1 MKSKLVVVEDDD
13 TLRTLMI
20 QHLSNLD
27 YEVEG
32 LSRWHSVMDYLEKYE
47 PSLIIT
53 DARLPDANSLEY
65 IENISVNYPII
76 VLTAFGSVRDAVSAI
91 KAGAVDYILKP
102 VSLDTLTI
110 TVERALDN
118 AALRRDHMFCKRQ
131 LEQSIQRNSSLVGNS
146 AAMAE
151 LKQMIGAVAPNDI
164 TVLIQGESG
173 SGKEL
178 VARAIHAHSHRK
190 KHNYVAVDCCTLQ
203 ENLFESELF
212 GHEKGA
218 FTGADK
224 QKKGLIEGAEG
235 GTLFL
240 DEIGEI
246 NSSGQAKLLRVLETG
261 QYRRLGSTKDLTANV
276 RIVAATNRDLETM
289 SAEGNFRSDLFFRLN
304 AFNIVIPP
312 LRDRRDDIPELAAH
326 FVRNHNFS
334 TRVIKNL
341 SSSAIRSLVSYD
353 WPGNIRELKNV
364 IERAIILS
372 GDRQIIKPEHF
383 SFSRILGKSEGAV
396 TLSFDHDPSMEELE
410 AHYLS
415 YQLKKYSGRRGKV
428 AEVMGIS
435 ERSIYRMIKRYELD
449 ENSYKAS

>member
-1 MKSKLVVVEDDD
+1 MKLKIVVVEDDEL
-13 TLRTLMI
+13 LRQLII
-20 QHLSNLD
+20 QHLVKLG
-27 YEVEG
+27 YEADG
-32 LSRWHSVMDYLEKYE
+32 LSRWESVLSYLDKYE
-47 PSLIIT
+47 PALIIT
-53 DARLPDANSLEY
+53 DARLPDANSLEH
-65 IENISVNYPII
+65 IESIATNYPVI
-76 VLTAFGSVRDAVSAI
+76 VLTAFGSVRDAVNAI

-102 VSLDTLTI
+102 VSLDTLSL

-118 AALRRDHMFCKRQ
+118 AALRKDHLFCKRQ
-131 LEQSIQRNSSLVGNS
+131 LEQSNQRSSLVGNS
-146 AAMAE
+146 EALAKVRQLIE
-151 LKQMIGAVAPNDI
+151 AVAPNDI

-178 VARAIHAHSHRK
+178 VARAIHAQSHRK
-190 KHNYVAVDCCTLQ
+190 SHNFVAIDCCTLQ

-261 QYRRLGSTKDLTANV
+261 QYRRLGSTKDLNANV

-289 SAEGNFRSDLFFRLN
+289 SSEGGFRSDLFFRLN
-304 AFNIVIPP
+304 AFNIVMPP
-312 LRDRRDDIPELAAH
+312 LRNRRDDIPELAKH
-326 FVRNHNFS
+326 FLTNHNFS
-334 TRVIKNL
+334 TRVNKNL
-341 SSSAIRSLVSYD
+341 SSSAIRLLISYD

-372 GDRQIIKPEHF
+372 GERQSIKPEHF
-383 SFSRILGKSEGAV
+383 AFTRTLAKSDGV
-396 TLSFDHDPSMEELE
+396 VSLSFDHDPSLEELE
-410 AHYLS
+410 ASYLS
-415 YQLKKYSGRRGKV
+415 YQLKKYSGRRAKV
-428 AEVMGIS
+428 AQVMGIS
-435 ERSIYRMIKRYELD
+435 ERSIYRMIKRYSLD
-449 ENSYKAS
+449 EIKYKTN

>member
-20 QHLSNLD
+20 QHLSNMD

-65 IENISVNYPII
+65 IEKISVNYPVI

-146 AAMAE
+146 AEMAE

-334 TRVIKNL
+334 TRVIKSL

>member
-65 IENISVNYPII
+65 IENISVNYPVI

-178 VARAIHAHSHRK
+178 VARAIHAYSHRK

-304 AFNIVIPP
+304 AFNIIIPP

-326 FVRNHNFS
+326 FVSNHNFS

-383 SFSRILGKSEGAV
+383 SFSRILGKSEGVV

>member
-1 MKSKLVVVEDDD
+1 MKLKIVVVEDDEL
-13 TLRTLMI
+13 LRQLLI
-20 QHLSNLD
+20 QHLVKLG
-27 YEVEG
+27 YEADG
-32 LSRWHSVMDYLEKYE
+32 LSRWESVLSYLDKYE
-47 PSLIIT
+47 PALIIT
-53 DARLPDANSLEY
+53 DARLPDANSLEH
-65 IENISVNYPII
+65 IESIATNYPVI
-76 VLTAFGSVRDAVSAI
+76 VLTAFGSVRDAVNAI

-102 VSLDTLTI
+102 VSLDTLSL

-118 AALRRDHMFCKRQ
+118 AALRKDHLFCKRQ
-131 LEQSIQRNSSLVGNS
+131 LEQSNQRSSLVGNS
-146 AAMAE
+146 EALAKVRQLIE
-151 LKQMIGAVAPNDI
+151 AVAPNDI

-178 VARAIHAHSHRK
+178 VARAIHAQSHRK
-190 KHNYVAVDCCTLQ
+190 NHNFVAIDCCTLQ

-261 QYRRLGSTKDLTANV
+261 QYRRLGSTKDLNANV

-289 SAEGNFRSDLFFRLN
+289 SSEGGFRSDLFFRLN
-304 AFNIVIPP
+304 AFNIVMPP
-312 LRDRRDDIPELAAH
+312 LRNRRDDIPELAKH
-326 FVRNHNFS
+326 FLTNHNFS
-334 TRVIKNL
+334 TRVNKNL
-341 SSSAIRSLVSYD
+341 SSSAIRLLISYD

-372 GDRQIIKPEHF
+372 GERQSIKPEHF
-383 SFSRILGKSEGAV
+383 AFTRTLGKSDGV
-396 TLSFDHDPSMEELE
+396 VSLSFEHDPSLEELE
-410 AHYLS
+410 ASYLS
-415 YQLKKYSGRRGKV
+415 YQLKKYSGRRAKV
-428 AEVMGIS
+428 AQVMGIS
-435 ERSIYRMIKRYELD
+435 ERSIYRMIKRYSLD
-449 ENSYKAS
+449 DIKYKTN

>member
-1 MKSKLVVVEDDD
+1 MKLKIVVVEDDEL
-13 TLRTLMI
+13 LRQLLI
-20 QHLSNLD
+20 QHLVKLG
-27 YEVEG
+27 YEADG
-32 LSRWHSVMDYLEKYE
+32 LSRWESVLSYLDKYE
-47 PSLIIT
+47 PALIIT
-53 DARLPDANSLEY
+53 DARLPDANSLEH
-65 IENISVNYPII
+65 IESIATNYPVI
-76 VLTAFGSVRDAVSAI
+76 VLTAFGSVRDAVNAI

-102 VSLDTLTI
+102 VSLDTLSL

-118 AALRRDHMFCKRQ
+118 AALRKDHLFCKRQ
-131 LEQSIQRNSSLVGNS
+131 LEQSNQRSSLVGNS
-146 AAMAE
+146 EALAKVRQLIE
-151 LKQMIGAVAPNDI
+151 AVAPNDI

-178 VARAIHAHSHRK
+178 VARAIHAQSHRK
-190 KHNYVAVDCCTLQ
+190 NHNFVAIDCCTLQ

-261 QYRRLGSTKDLTANV
+261 QYRRLGSTKDLNANV

-289 SAEGNFRSDLFFRLN
+289 SSEGGFRSDLFFRLN
-304 AFNIVIPP
+304 AFNIVMPP
-312 LRDRRDDIPELAAH
+312 LRNRRDDIPELAKH
-326 FVRNHNFS
+326 FLTNHNFS
-334 TRVIKNL
+334 TRVNKNL
-341 SSSAIRSLVSYD
+341 SSSAIRLLISYD

-372 GDRQIIKPEHF
+372 GERQSIKPEHF
-383 SFSRILGKSEGAV
+383 AFTRTLGKSDGV
-396 TLSFDHDPSMEELE
+396 VSLSFDHDPSLEELE
-410 AHYLS
+410 ASYLS
-415 YQLKKYSGRRGKV
+415 YQLKKYSGRRAKV
-428 AEVMGIS
+428 AQVMGIS
-435 ERSIYRMIKRYELD
+435 ERSIYRMIKRYSLD
-449 ENSYKAS
+449 DIQYKTN

>member
-1 MKSKLVVVEDDD
+1 MTLKIVVVEDDEL
-13 TLRTLMI
+13 LRQLLI
-20 QHLSNLD
+20 QHLVKLG
-27 YEVEG
+27 YEADG
-32 LSRWHSVMDYLEKYE
+32 LSRWESVLSYLDKYE
-47 PSLIIT
+47 PALIIT
-53 DARLPDANSLEY
+53 DARLPDANSLEH
-65 IENISVNYPII
+65 IESIATNYPVI
-76 VLTAFGSVRDAVSAI
+76 VLTAFGSVRDAVNAI

-102 VSLDTLTI
+102 VSLDTLSL

-118 AALRRDHMFCKRQ
+118 AALRKDHLFCKRQ
-131 LEQSIQRNSSLVGNS
+131 LEQSNQRSSLVGNS
-146 AAMAE
+146 EALAKVRQLIE
-151 LKQMIGAVAPNDI
+151 AVAPNDI

-178 VARAIHAHSHRK
+178 VARAIHAQSHRK
-190 KHNYVAVDCCTLQ
+190 NHNFVAIDCCTLQ

-261 QYRRLGSTKDLTANV
+261 QYRRLGSTKDLNANV

-289 SAEGNFRSDLFFRLN
+289 SSEGGFRSDLFFRLN
-304 AFNIVIPP
+304 AFNIVMPP
-312 LRDRRDDIPELAAH
+312 LRNRRDDIPELAKH
-326 FVRNHNFS
+326 FLTNHNFS
-334 TRVIKNL
+334 TRVNKNL
-341 SSSAIRSLVSYD
+341 SSSAIRLLISYD

-372 GDRQIIKPEHF
+372 GERQSIKPEHF
-383 SFSRILGKSEGAV
+383 AFTRTLGKSDGV
-396 TLSFDHDPSMEELE
+396 VSLSFDHDPSLEELE
-410 AHYLS
+410 ASYLS
-415 YQLKKYSGRRGKV
+415 YQLKKYSGRRAKV
-428 AEVMGIS
+428 AQVMGIS
-435 ERSIYRMIKRYELD
+435 ERSIYRMIKRYSLD
-449 ENSYKAS
+449 DIQYKTN

>member
-1 MKSKLVVVEDDD
+1 MKLKIVVVEDDD
-13 TLRTLMI
+13 LLRQLII
-20 QHLSNLD
+20 QHLIKLG
-27 YEVEG
+27 YEADG
-32 LSRWHSVMDYLEKYE
+32 LSRWESVLNYLDKYE
-47 PSLIIT
+47 PALIIT
-53 DARLPDANSLEY
+53 DARLPDANSLEH
-65 IENISVNYPII
+65 IEGISKNYPMI
-76 VLTAFGSVRDAVSAI
+76 VLTAFGSVRDAVNAI

-102 VSLDTLTI
+102 VSLDTLSL

-118 AALRRDHMFCKRQ
+118 AALRKDHLFCKRQ
-131 LEQSIQRNSSLVGNS
+131 LEQSNQRNSSLVGNS
-146 AAMAE
+146 EALVHVKRLIE
-151 LKQMIGAVAPNDI
+151 AVAPNDI

-178 VARAIHAHSHRK
+178 VARALHAQSHRK
-190 KHNYVAVDCCTLQ
+190 NHNFVAIDCCTLQ

-261 QYRRLGSTKDLTANV
+261 QYRRLGSTKDLNANV

-289 SAEGNFRSDLFFRLN
+289 SSEGGFRSDLFFRLN
-304 AFNIVIPP
+304 AFSIVMPP
-312 LRDRRDDIPELAAH
+312 LRNRRDDIPELANH
-326 FVRNHNFS
+326 FLTNHNFS
-334 TRVIKNL
+334 TRVNKNL
-341 SSSAIRSLVSYD
+341 SSSAVRSLISYD

-372 GDRQIIKPEHF
+372 GEKQSIRPEHF
-383 SFSRILGKSEGAV
+383 AFTRALGKSDGV
-396 TLSFDHDPSMEELE
+396 VSLSFDHDPSLEELE
-410 AHYLS
+410 ASYLT
-415 YQLKKYSGRRGKV
+415 YQLKKYSGRRAKV

-435 ERSIYRMIKRYELD
+435 ERSIYRMIKRYSLD
-449 ENSYKAS
+449 DISYKTG

>member
-1 MKSKLVVVEDDD
+1 MKAKIVVVEDDD
-13 TLRTLMI
+13 TLRTLII
-20 QHLSNLD
+20 QHLSRLD

-32 LSRWHSVMDYLEKYE
+32 LSRWDSVMDYLEKYE
-47 PSLIIT
+47 PALILT

-65 IENISVNYPII
+65 IENLSGNYPVI

-146 AAMAE
+146 TVMIE
-151 LKQMIGAVAPNDI
+151 LNRMIGAVAPNDI

-224 QKKGLIEGAEG
+224 LKNGLIEGAEG

-276 RIVAATNRDLETM
+276 RIVAATNRDLEVM
-289 SAEGNFRSDLFFRLN
+289 SSEGNFRPDLFFRLN
-304 AFNIVIPP
+304 AFNISIPS
-312 LRDRRDDIPELAAH
+312 LRDRRDDIPELAEH
-326 FVRNHNFS
+326 FVKNHNFS
-334 TRVIKNL
+334 TRVNKSL
-341 SSSAIRSLVSYD
+341 SSSAVRSLVSYD
-353 WPGNIRELKNV
+353 WPGNVRELKNV

-372 GDRQIIKPEHF
+372 GDRQTIKPEHF
-383 SFSRILGKSEGAV
+383 SFSRVLGKSEGVV
-396 TLSFDHDPSMEELE
+396 TMSFDHDPSMEELE

-435 ERSIYRMIKRYELD
+435 ERSIYRMIKRYSLD
-449 ENSYKAS
+449 ENNYKAS

>member
-1 MKSKLVVVEDDD
+1 
-13 TLRTLMI
+13 MI

-65 IENISVNYPII
+65 IENISVNYPVI

-178 VARAIHAHSHRK
+178 VAGAIHAHSHRK

-304 AFNIVIPP
+304 AFNIIIPP

-326 FVRNHNFS
+326 FVSNHNFS

-383 SFSRILGKSEGAV
+383 SFSRILGKSEGVV

>member
-20 QHLSNLD
+20 QHLSNMD

-65 IENISVNYPII
+65 IEKISVNYPVI

-146 AAMAE
+146 AEMAE

>member
-1 MKSKLVVVEDDD
+1 MKAKLVVVEDDD

-47 PSLIIT
+47 PALILT

-65 IENISVNYPII
+65 IEKISVNYPVI

-146 AAMAE
+146 TAMAE

-289 SAEGNFRSDLFFRLN
+289 AVEGKFRSDLFFRLN

-326 FVRNHNFS
+326 FVKNHTFS
-334 TRVIKNL
+334 TRVSKNL
-341 SSSAIRSLVSYD
+341 SSSAVRSLVSYD

-372 GDRQIIKPEHF
+372 GDRQVIKPEHF
-383 SFSRILGKSEGAV
+383 SFSRVLGKSEGVV

>member
-1 MKSKLVVVEDDD
+1 
-13 TLRTLMI
+13 MI

-65 IENISVNYPII
+65 IENISVNYPVI

-178 VARAIHAHSHRK
+178 VARAIHAYSHRK

-304 AFNIVIPP
+304 AFNIIIPP

-326 FVRNHNFS
+326 FVSNHNFS

-383 SFSRILGKSEGAV
+383 SFSRILGKSEGVV

>member
-47 PSLIIT
+47 PALILT

-65 IENISVNYPII
+65 IEKISVNYPVI

-146 AAMAE
+146 TAMAE

-212 GHEKGA
+212 GHEKGS

-289 SAEGNFRSDLFFRLN
+289 SVEGKFRSDLFFRLN

-326 FVRNHNFS
+326 FVKNHTFS
-334 TRVIKNL
+334 TRVSKNL
-341 SSSAIRSLVSYD
+341 SSSAVRSLVSYD

-372 GDRQIIKPEHF
+372 GDRQVIKPEHF
-383 SFSRILGKSEGAV
+383 SFSRVLGKSEGVV

>member
-13 TLRTLMI
+13 TLRSLMVK
-20 QHLSNLD
+20 HLSKLD

-32 LSRWHSVMDYLEKYE
+32 LSRWGSVTDYLEKYE

-65 IENISVNYPII
+65 IGGLSVNYPVI

-91 KAGAVDYILKP
+91 KAGAVDYIVKP

-146 AAMAE
+146 TAMAQ
-151 LKQMIGAVAPNDI
+151 LKQTIGVVAPNDI

-178 VARAIHAHSHRK
+178 VARALHGHSHRK
-190 KHNYVAVDCCTLQ
+190 EQNYVAVDCCTLQ

-289 SAEGNFRSDLFFRLN
+289 SSEGGFRSDLFFRLN

-312 LRDRRDDIPELAAH
+312 LRDRRDDIHELAEY
-326 FVRNHNFS
+326 FVNNHSFS
-334 TRVIKNL
+334 TRVSKRL
-341 SSSAIRSLVSYD
+341 SSAAVRSLVAYD
-353 WPGNIRELKNV
+353 WPGNIRELKNI
-364 IERAIILS
+364 IERAIIIS
-372 GDRQIIKPEHF
+372 GDRQTIKPEHF
-383 SFSRILGKSEGAV
+383 SFSRVLGKSEGVV
-396 TLSFDHDPSMEELE
+396 TLSFDHDPSLEELE

-428 AEVMGIS
+428 AEAMGIS

-449 ENSYKAS
+449 ESNYKAS

>member
-1 MKSKLVVVEDDD
+1 MKAKLVVVEDDD

-20 QHLSNLD
+20 QHLSNMD

-32 LSRWHSVMDYLEKYE
+32 LSRWHSVMDYLEKHE
-47 PSLIIT
+47 PALIIT

-65 IENISVNYPII
+65 IEKISVNYPVI

-102 VSLDTLTI
+102 VSLETLTI

-131 LEQSIQRNSSLVGNS
+131 LEQSIQRNSSLVGHS
-146 AAMAE
+146 TVMAE

-289 SAEGNFRSDLFFRLN
+289 SVEGKFRSDLFFRLN

-326 FVRNHNFS
+326 FVRNHTFS
-334 TRVIKNL
+334 TRVSKNL
-341 SSSAIRSLVSYD
+341 SSSAVRSLVSYD
-353 WPGNIRELKNV
+353 WPGNVRELKNV

-372 GDRQIIKPEHF
+372 GDRQVIKPEHF
-383 SFSRILGKSEGAV
+383 SFSRVLGKSEGVV

>member
-1 MKSKLVVVEDDD
+1 MTSKIVVVEDDD
-13 TLRTLMI
+13 ILRNLII
-20 QHLSNLD
+20 QHLIKLG
-27 YEVEG
+27 YEADG
-32 LSRWHSVMDYLEKYE
+32 LSRWDNVLGYLEKYE

-65 IENISVNYPII
+65 IENLSINYPVII
-76 VLTAFGSVRDAVSAI
+76 LTAFGSVRDAVGAI
-91 KAGAVDYILKP
+91 KAGAIDYILKP
-102 VSLDTLTI
+102 VSLDTLSL

-118 AALRRDHMFCKRQ
+118 AALRKDHLFCKRQ

-146 AAMAE
+146 EA
-151 LKQMIGAVAPNDI
+151 LTKVRQLIGAVAPNDI

-190 KHNYVAVDCCTLQ
+190 KHNFVAVDCCTLQ

-261 QYRRLGSTKDLTANV
+261 QFRRLGSTKDLNANV

-289 SAEGNFRSDLFFRLN
+289 SSEGDFRSDLFFRLN
-304 AFNIVIPP
+304 AFSILVPP
-312 LRDRRDDIPELAAH
+312 LRDRRDDIPELAKH
-326 FVRNHNFS
+326 FLTNHNFS
-334 TRVIKNL
+334 TRVNKTL

-372 GDRQIIKPEHF
+372 GDRQAIKPEHF
-383 SFSRILGKSEGAV
+383 AFTRVLGKSEGVV
-396 TLSFDHDPSMEELE
+396 TLNFDHDPSLEELE

-415 YQLKKYSGRRGKV
+415 YQLKKHSGRRGKV

-435 ERSIYRMIKRYELD
+435 ERSIYRMIKRYSLD
-449 ENSYKAS
+449 DIKYKAI

>member
-1 MKSKLVVVEDDD
+1 MTLKIVVVEDDEL
-13 TLRTLMI
+13 LRQLLI
-20 QHLSNLD
+20 QHLVKLG
-27 YEVEG
+27 YEADG
-32 LSRWHSVMDYLEKYE
+32 LSRWESVLSYLDKYE
-47 PSLIIT
+47 PALIIT
-53 DARLPDANSLEY
+53 DARLPDANSLEH
-65 IENISVNYPII
+65 IESIATNYPVI
-76 VLTAFGSVRDAVSAI
+76 VLTAFGSVRDAVNAI

-102 VSLDTLTI
+102 VSLDTLSL

-118 AALRRDHMFCKRQ
+118 AALRKDHLFCKRQ
-131 LEQSIQRNSSLVGNS
+131 LEQSNQRSSLVGNS
-146 AAMAE
+146 EALAKVRQLIE
-151 LKQMIGAVAPNDI
+151 AVAPNDI

-178 VARAIHAHSHRK
+178 VARAIHAQSHRK
-190 KHNYVAVDCCTLQ
+190 NHNFVAIDCCTLQ

-261 QYRRLGSTKDLTANV
+261 QYRRLGSTKDLNANV

-289 SAEGNFRSDLFFRLN
+289 SSEGGFRSDLFFRLN
-304 AFNIVIPP
+304 AFNIVMPP
-312 LRDRRDDIPELAAH
+312 LRNRRDDIPELAKH
-326 FVRNHNFS
+326 FLTNHNFS
-334 TRVIKNL
+334 TRVNKNL
-341 SSSAIRSLVSYD
+341 SSSAIRLLISYD

-372 GDRQIIKPEHF
+372 GERQSIKPEHF
-383 SFSRILGKSEGAV
+383 AFTRTLGKSDGV
-396 TLSFDHDPSMEELE
+396 VSLSFDHDPSLEELE
-410 AHYLS
+410 ASYLS
-415 YQLKKYSGRRGKV
+415 YQLKKYSGRRAKV
-428 AEVMGIS
+428 AQVMGIS
-435 ERSIYRMIKRYELD
+435 ERSIYRMIKRYSLD
-449 ENSYKAS
+449 DIKYKTN

>member
-1 MKSKLVVVEDDD
+1 MKLKIVVVEDDEL
-13 TLRTLMI
+13 LRQLLI
-20 QHLSNLD
+20 QHLVKLG
-27 YEVEG
+27 YEADG
-32 LSRWHSVMDYLEKYE
+32 LSRWESVLSYLDKYE
-47 PSLIIT
+47 PALIIT
-53 DARLPDANSLEY
+53 DARLPDANSLEH
-65 IENISVNYPII
+65 IESIATNYPVI
-76 VLTAFGSVRDAVSAI
+76 VLTAFGSVRDAVNAI

-102 VSLDTLTI
+102 VSLDTLSL

-118 AALRRDHMFCKRQ
+118 AALRKDHLFCKRQ
-131 LEQSIQRNSSLVGNS
+131 LEQSNQRSSLVGNS
-146 AAMAE
+146 EALAKVRQLIE
-151 LKQMIGAVAPNDI
+151 AVAPNDI

-178 VARAIHAHSHRK
+178 VARAIHAQSHRK
-190 KHNYVAVDCCTLQ
+190 NHNFVAIDCCTLQ

-261 QYRRLGSTKDLTANV
+261 QYRRLGSTKDLNANV

-289 SAEGNFRSDLFFRLN
+289 SSEGGFRSDLFFRLN
-304 AFNIVIPP
+304 AFNIVMPP
-312 LRDRRDDIPELAAH
+312 LRNRRDDIPELAKH
-326 FVRNHNFS
+326 FLTNHNFS
-334 TRVIKNL
+334 TRVNKNL
-341 SSSAIRSLVSYD
+341 SSSAIRLLISYD

-372 GDRQIIKPEHF
+372 GERQSIKPEHF
-383 SFSRILGKSEGAV
+383 AFTRTLGKSDGV
-396 TLSFDHDPSMEELE
+396 VSLSFDHDPSLEELE
-410 AHYLS
+410 ASYLS
-415 YQLKKYSGRRGKV
+415 YQLKKYSGRRAKV
-428 AEVMGIS
+428 AQVMGIS
-435 ERSIYRMIKRYELD
+435 ERSIYRMIKRYSLD
-449 ENSYKAS
+449 DIKYKTN